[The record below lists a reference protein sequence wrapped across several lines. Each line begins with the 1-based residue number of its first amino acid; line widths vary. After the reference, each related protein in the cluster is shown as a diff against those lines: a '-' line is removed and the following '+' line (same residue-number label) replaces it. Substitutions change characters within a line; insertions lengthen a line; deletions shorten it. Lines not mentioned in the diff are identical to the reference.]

1 MTDPDTT
8 YVDRS
13 IAVLRKHHD
22 RLAETIAGLTPEQL
36 EGPSAASEWSVAQVL
51 SHLGSGAEI
60 GYGPYAAALTGDPAP
75 ETDNQ
80 TIWDRWNASSPQEQA
95 DGFLEYDERYVS
107 LLEGATPEQRADVRI
122 DLGFLPE
129 PAPLS
134 LAIGMRINEVAAHT
148 WDVLAGLDHEAPL
161 DAEAAD
167 LVLEMYSGAGA
178 FMLGFTGKPDQ
189 LAEPTVV
196 GLGDYV
202 LSVGETISFEA
213 GPSQDVTATLAGPP
227 EAAAR
232 LLSGRLKPG
241 FTSEDIAVTGN
252 VSLDDLRR
260 VFPGY

>member
-13 IAVLRKHHD
+13 IAVLREHHD
-22 RLAETIAGLTPEQL
+22 QLAETIAGLTPEQL

-60 GYGPYAAALTGDPAP
+60 GYGPYATALTGEPAP

-95 DGFLEYDERYVS
+95 DGFLEYDERFVS
-107 LLEGATPEQRADVRI
+107 LLEGASPEQRANLQI

-134 LAIGMRINEVAAHT
+134 VAIGMRVNEVAAHT
-148 WDVLAGLDHEAPL
+148 WDVLAGLDHDVPL

-167 LVLEMYSGAGA
+167 LVLEQYAGPGA
-178 FMLGFTGKPDQ
+178 FMLGFIGKPDQ
-189 LAEPTVV
+189 LSEPAVV
-196 GLGDYV
+196 ALGDYA
-202 LSVGETISFEA
+202 LTIGEAISFEA
-213 GPSQDVTATLAGPP
+213 GSSQEPTATLQGPP

-232 LLSGRLKPG
+232 LFSGRLKPG
-241 FTSEDIAVTGN
+241 FTSEDVTVSGN